1 MNWRGQN
8 IEFLRPAPA
17 FIVDVCRPLPCL
29 ALRGAVG
36 MEAKLL
42 IVSIVVVAS
51 CSVFG
56 EPSEFFANK
65 TYTCF
70 VE

>member
-1 MNWRGQN
+1 M
-8 IEFLRPAPA
+8 F
-17 FIVDVCRPLPCL
+17 VDLCL

-42 IVSIVVVAS
+42 IVLIVVVAS

-56 EPSEFFANK
+56 ESSEFFAYK
-65 TYTCF
+65 TYSCF